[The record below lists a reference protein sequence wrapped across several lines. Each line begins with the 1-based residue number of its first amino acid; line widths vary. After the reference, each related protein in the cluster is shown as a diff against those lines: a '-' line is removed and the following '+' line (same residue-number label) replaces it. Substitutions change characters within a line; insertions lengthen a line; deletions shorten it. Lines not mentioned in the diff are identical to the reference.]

1 MAHELIVVRDA
12 PAAARAAAERIAAE
26 AATAVAARGVF
37 SLAFSGGRSPWLM
50 FEDLAGM
57 DLPWEGVE
65 LFQVDERIAPDDD
78 PARNLTHLRES
89 LGPTIPVAIHPMPV
103 TEPDLDA
110 AAAAYAGDLPAM
122 LDVVHLGL
130 GADGHTASLVPG
142 DAVLDVDDRLVAPTA
157 GPYQGTRR
165 LTLTY
170 PGLQRARL
178 LLWLVTGA
186 DKRAPLQQVLAG
198 DPAVPAGRVVPAGA
212 SVIIADEEAA
222 G

>member
-1 MAHELIVVRDA
+1 MAHELIVLPD
-12 PAAARAAAERIAAE
+12 AAAAAHAAAERIATE
-26 AATAVAARGVF
+26 AARAVTDRGVF
-37 SLAFSGGRSPWLM
+37 SLAFSGGRSPWVM

-57 DLPWEGVE
+57 DLPWESVE
-65 LFQVDERIAPDDD
+65 LFQVDERVAPDDD
-78 PARNLTHLRES
+78 PIRNLTHLREC

-122 LDVVHLGL
+122 LDVIHLGL
-130 GADGHTASLVPG
+130 GADGHTASLVPA
-142 DAVLDVDDRLVAPTA
+142 DAVLDVDDRLVAPT
-157 GPYQGTRR
+157 GGLYQDTRR

-170 PGLQRARL
+170 PGLQRGRL

-186 DKRAPLQQVLAG
+186 DKRGPLRQLLAG
-198 DPAVPAGRVVPAGA
+198 DPAIPAGRVAPAGA

>member
-12 PAAARAAAERIAAE
+12 AAAALAAAERIATE
-26 AATAVAARGVF
+26 ATAAVAARGVF
-37 SLAFSGGRSPWLM
+37 SLAFSGGRSPWVM

-57 DLPWEGVE
+57 DLPWESVE
-65 LFQVDERIAPDDD
+65 LFQVDERVAPDDD
-78 PARNLTHLRES
+78 PIRNLTHLHEC
-89 LGPTIPVAIHPMPV
+89 LGPTIPVAIHPLPV

-122 LDVVHLGL
+122 LDVIHLGL

-142 DAVLDVDDRLVAPTA
+142 DAVLHVDDRLVAPTA
-157 GPYQGTRR
+157 GPYQDTRR

-170 PGLQRARL
+170 PGLQRGRL

-186 DKRAPLQQVLAG
+186 DKRAPLRQLLAG
-198 DPAVPAGRVVPAGA
+198 DPAIPAGRVTPAGA